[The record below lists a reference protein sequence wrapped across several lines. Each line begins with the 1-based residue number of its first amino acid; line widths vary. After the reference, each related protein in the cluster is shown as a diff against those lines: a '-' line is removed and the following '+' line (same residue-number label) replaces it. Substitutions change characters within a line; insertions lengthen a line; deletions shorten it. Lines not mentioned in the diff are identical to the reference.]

1 MAMATELHAELL
13 EIADRLDKWGHQ
25 GESSDVKGPLE
36 QLEKAATAIG
46 KAWSGS
52 WLGYHA
58 RVYYHNLKPPPAG
71 AHFSQEWG
79 LKDSW
84 PIQDTTGD
92 WEEFDEEELEKAI
105 YKLAQN
111 PDLKRAEAIAEGATK
126 ALENNK
132 PEVLSL
138 LSTTLSERQ
147 DGFLAQ
153 IKSEVEKIT
162 VLSRALII
170 QGLRP
175 SGQFM
180 TRESLAMSQGLH
192 TPPHI
197 SVLSLVISLHQPPAA
212 CTKLAQFARRAGS
225 HLARQNRNA
234 RRSSEVGTNVFIGH
248 GQSPLWR
255 ELKDFIQDRLN
266 LPWDEFNRVPV
277 AGVMNIA
284 RLSQMLDAAAIA
296 FLVMT
301 GEDEQVDG
309 GLRARMNV
317 IHEAG
322 LFQGRLGFTRA
333 IVLLEEGCE
342 EFSNIHGLGQIRF
355 PKGNIKAAF
364 DEVRHVLE
372 REGLIGP
379 G

>member
-1 MAMATELHAELL
+1 MASELHAELL
-13 EIADRLDKWGHQ
+13 EIADRLGRLGHQ
-25 GESSDVKGPLE
+25 AESPDVKEPLKR
-36 QLEKAATAIG
+36 LEEAATVIG
-46 KAWSGS
+46 RAWSGS

-58 RVYYHNLKPPPAG
+58 RVYYHNLKPPPPG
-71 AHFSQEWG
+71 VHFSREWG
-79 LKDSW
+79 LEDSW
-84 PIQDTTGD
+84 SIQDTTDD
-92 WEEFDEEELEKAI
+92 WQEFDEEAVEKAI
-105 YKLAQN
+105 YQFAQN
-111 PDLKRAEAIAEGATK
+111 PNLKHAEEIAEGATK
-126 ALENNK
+126 AFENDK
-132 PEVLSL
+132 FEVLSL
-138 LSTTLSERQ
+138 LSTALAERE

-153 IKSEVEKIT
+153 IKSEIDKTT

-170 QGLRP
+170 RGLRP
-175 SGQFM
+175 SGEFM
-180 TRESLAMSQGLH
+180 TRDALAMSQGLH

-197 SVLSLVISLHQPPAA
+197 SVLSLVISLRQPPAA
-212 CTKLAQFARRAGS
+212 CAKLAQLVQRAGS

-234 RRSSEVGTNVFIGH
+234 RQSSEIGTNVFIGH

-255 ELKDFIQDRLN
+255 ELKDFIQDRLH

-277 AGVMNIA
+277 AGITNIA

-296 FLVMT
+296 ILVMT
-301 GEDEQVDG
+301 GEDEQTDG

-355 PKGNIKAAF
+355 PRGNLKAAF
-364 DEVRHVLE
+364 DEVRQVLE
-372 REGLIGP
+372 REGLVELR
-379 G
+379 